1 MFDDKRDY
9 SETGGQTDTEA
20 NIETGRSFGE
30 LARHYC
36 AHESRWHFAEEALL
50 FAILLAISAWSILAA
65 AGAVNELRFF

>member
-1 MFDDKRDY
+1 MISVITVKRVVKR
-9 SETGGQTDTEA
+9 TPKQTSRLR
-20 NIETGRSFGE
+20 RSFGE
-30 LARHYC
+30 LARQYC